1 MDRYYS
7 CEAASRWVLRALPCL
22 MQHPWGQVSTR
33 PAALR
38 SRTPHR
44 YSIDPP
50 HEILP
55 LHIHVM
61 LVNNST
67 IPDDRCARRVAKTQL
82 SLAHVHMK
90 LVAVQLRTW
99 SGSVGRWPCATRNG
113 VSIDQSAA
121 CSCVAHDFASD
132 LASSGI
138 SAVEQIGRR
147 SPSSAEMVQQPRRKQ
162 RSCSLML

>member
-1 MDRYYS
+1 MGLS
-7 CEAASRWVLRALPCL
+7 CL
-22 MQHPWGQVSTR
+22 MQHPWATGVDSACR
-33 PAALR
+33 AAPPPRRLR
-38 SRTPHR
+38 TAD
-44 YSIDPP
+44 DPP
-50 HEILP
+50 QREILP
-55 LHIHVM
+55 LHIHIM
-61 LVNNST
+61 WVNNST
-67 IPDDRCARRVAKTQL
+67 IPDDRQQRAHVAKTQL
-82 SLAHVHMK
+82 SLARVHMK

-99 SGSVGRWPCATRNG
+99 SGSVERWPCATRNG